1 MLVNFNLEGLE
12 EKDVREIKYL
22 LQTINDKFESGIT
35 TNNLSNFMNTYVIN
49 EKDSLD
55 ASYPMYVHFNII
67 NEMINIVSVKVS
79 FWILNYRAYSTAASS
94 GGAVSSAS
102 GGGETPTSSS
112 GGEVTSASGGGE
124 TPTSS
129 SVSTPSGGGSTSG
142 ATGSASGGG
151 STSGSGGGQTSGATD
166 TAHQHTIQLANQTSG
181 QAVIYGNNSFGCSGG
196 GTVPTLAGGMN
207 HTHTVAN
214 HTHTTPAHT
223 HPNHTHSTP
232 NHTHP
237 NHTHTVTIAA
247 HTHTGGAHTHT
258 VTVAAHTHT
267 GGAHTH
273 DITYGI
279 HEEENSPTIKFH
291 ISDTGEDSY
300 SNTFFGGFTTDKANI
315 DITDYITTVGSK
327 MIKFTSTTRTRLSV
341 QIEVKLAI
349 TAR

>member
-35 TNNLSNFMNTYVIN
+35 TRNLSNFMNTYVIN

-55 ASYPMYVHFNII
+55 ATHPMYVHFNII
-67 NEMINIVSVKVS
+67 NEMVKIISVNVS
-79 FWILNYRAYSTAASS
+79 FWILDYRAYSTAAAS
-94 GGAVSSAS
+94 GGAVS
-102 GGGETPTSSS
+102 
-112 GGEVTSASGGGE
+112 SASGGGE

-151 STSGSGGGQTSGATD
+151 STSGSGGGQTSSA
-166 TAHQHTIQLANQTSG
+166 
-181 QAVIYGNNSFGCSGG
+181 GG
-196 GTVPTLAGGMN
+196 GQTTSVDSYGTALGYLPTAAPSYSANIGDANINGFVITTSIAYYLSTKN

-214 HTHTTPAHT
+214 HTHTVA
-223 HPNHTHSTP
+223 NHSHSTP

-237 NHTHTVTIAA
+237 NHTHSTPA
-247 HTHTGGAHTHT
+247 HTHPNHTHT
-258 VTVAAHTHT
+258 VTIAAHTHT

-279 HEEENSPTIKFH
+279 HEEENSPTIKFY
-291 ISDTGEDSY
+291 ISDTGEENY
-300 SNTFFGGFTTDKANI
+300 SNTFFGGYTADKANI
-315 DITDYITTVGSK
+315 NITDYITSVGSK

-349 TAR
+349 TA